1 MTSSKKM
8 KEIFKGEAPQKIIE
22 KLGIVAG
29 KTYLPNEKGE
39 PELCEVYK
47 LYIPENES
55 ITLKFKT
62 YDLKI
67 KEQKGFSILKVKDMI
82 FFELEDNHIKIDE
95 GNFKAKIGDKEYDN
109 FREAFL
115 EIIISPVEN
124 AFNSFEKIFKAFSQ
138 IINKEL
144 ESEEEGTIN

>member
-1 MTSSKKM
+1 MTSSRKM
-8 KEIFKGEAPQKIIE
+8 KEIFKREAPQTIIE
-22 KLGIVAG
+22 KLGRVTG

-39 PELCEVYK
+39 PEMHEVYS
-47 LYIPENES
+47 LYISENES
-55 ITLKFKT
+55 ITLKFET

-67 KEQKGFSILKVKDMI
+67 KEQKGFGIVKIKDMI

-95 GNFKAKIGDKEYDN
+95 ENFKAKIGSKEYDN

-115 EIIISPVEN
+115 EIIMSLVEK
-124 AFNSFEKIFKAFSQ
+124 AFNSFEKVFTTFSRMLD
-138 IINKEL
+138 KEL